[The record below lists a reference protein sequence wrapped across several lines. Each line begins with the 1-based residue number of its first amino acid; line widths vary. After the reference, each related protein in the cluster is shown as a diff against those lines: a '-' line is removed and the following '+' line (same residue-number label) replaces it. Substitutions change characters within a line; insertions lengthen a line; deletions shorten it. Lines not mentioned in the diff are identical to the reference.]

1 MLHSSRSQACAG
13 IKLEAIPFLCFCFSE
28 QEVRI
33 HGLGAA
39 INRAINLALQLE
51 QRGQGT
57 VEVNKLKYL
66 KLTTPPKGLF
76 RASGKK

>member
-1 MLHSSRSQACAG
+1 VNRKTDFAAQLERCQ
-13 IKLEAIPFLCFCFSE
+13 KLLDSSE

-57 VEVNKLKYL
+57 VEVNKLKI
-66 KLTTPPKGLF
+66 
-76 RASGKK
+76 S

>member
-1 MLHSSRSQACAG
+1 MSFFH
-13 IKLEAIPFLCFCFSE
+13 FCFSE

-57 VEVNKLKYL
+57 VEVNRLKI
-66 KLTTPPKGLF
+66 
-76 RASGKK
+76 S

>member
-1 MLHSSRSQACAG
+1 LRLTCTCNRLHSRACTG
-13 IKLEAIPFLCFCFSE
+13 VKLEVIFFLCFCFSE

-57 VEVNKLKYL
+57 VEVNKLKI
-66 KLTTPPKGLF
+66 
-76 RASGKK
+76 S